1 METMPHAKEESENI
15 IAHSVNVFDRPSAIF
30 AAVVLGFAGTG
41 VAMGM
46 PLLVGSMAKSLGFSE
61 QQLGWLASSDMA
73 GLFFGS
79 ILAALLVTRI
89 NRRVLA
95 AAGLLL
101 VMLGNYASTQNP
113 DLLALIWCR
122 LSAGVGAGI
131 CYSTCTASLAGSHNT
146 ARTFSILLF
155 VLVLM
160 NAFIFYIFPIIEG
173 EWGVNGLFMF

>member
-73 GLFFGS
+73 GLFFVGC
-79 ILAALLVTRI
+79 L
-89 NRRVLA
+89 RVLKH
-95 AAGLLL
+95 
-101 VMLGNYASTQNP
+101 VKRKRNN
-113 DLLALIWCR
+113 
-122 LSAGVGAGI
+122 
-131 CYSTCTASLAGSHNT
+131 TCCG
-146 ARTFSILLF
+146 
-155 VLVLM
+155 
-160 NAFIFYIFPIIEG
+160 G
-173 EWGVNGLFMF
+173 K

>member
-1 METMPHAKEESENI
+1 VETMPHAKEESENI

-95 AAGLLL
+95 AAGLLRPSRVNL
-101 VMLGNYASTQNP
+101 VSVVCGHRCWDMLLNLHGKPSRQPQY
-113 DLLALIWCR
+113 C
-122 LSAGVGAGI
+122 
-131 CYSTCTASLAGSHNT
+131 
-146 ARTFSILLF
+146 
-155 VLVLM
+155 
-160 NAFIFYIFPIIEG
+160 
-173 EWGVNGLFMF
+173 